1 MVGNCLNRTQPG
13 QTMKLLRWTA
23 LAVMLTPVL
32 LSASALAD
40 EERFIQ
46 VGTTSKGYPMFVD
59 QESINGGKFDI
70 AVSLPS
76 GGMQTYKLQAACSA
90 RRLQVIQVSTYAAD
104 GQELSRSN
112 ARSTM
117 PTYNANTVGGKA
129 LQVVCRKIGVAG
141 F

>member
-1 MVGNCLNRTQPG
+1 
-13 QTMKLLRWTA
+13 
-23 LAVMLTPVL
+23 L